1 MNNTAGYGLARNRRL
16 TESSQYRRV
25 FSDNF
30 RVSDQY
36 WTLLVSPKSPSE
48 EGARLGL
55 AIAKKSIGHA
65 VDRNHLKR
73 LLRESFRLNR
83 SKLGSVDI
91 VVMARRDCAVADN
104 QILQASL
111 RRLWKKVISRCA
123 NRSTS

>member
-1 MNNTAGYGLARNRRL
+1 MNKIAGYGFHRNSRL
-16 TESSQYRRV
+16 TESSQYRNV

-36 WTLLVSPKSPSE
+36 WTILVSLKSPSN

-55 AIAKKSIGHA
+55 AIAKKSIAHS
-65 VDRNHLKR
+65 VDRNRLKR
-73 LLRESFRLNR
+73 LLRESFRHN
-83 SKLGSVDI
+83 KAELGSVDI
-91 VVMARRDCAVADN
+91 VVMARRECSVADN
-104 QILQASL
+104 QILHASL